1 MEVIDLFASGLV
13 DMDMAT
19 IYFHKMPKVFLN
31 LFIHHK
37 RWEICGVKIGIF
49 VYLLWEEGM

>member
-49 VYLLWEEGM
+49 VYLL